1 MSWKQV
7 LADAGLNEREIQSIL
22 ILSSKPKM
30 KASELASELGTTRL
44 DAYNSLS
51 RLQEIGL
58 VTTTADRPMKFS
70 SPPVN
75 EAVEQLIGMK
85 KEQLR
90 RVEIG
95 YESVLEGRTI
105 EGSNIKEARS
115 DEPKFAVLKE
125 RVHIHKRIEQM
136 AEEAQTRMVLMLGE
150 YGILALCRGPAV
162 EAVNSAVKRGV
173 RVQVLAKLHR
183 RTVRFFEQLDDAVE
197 VRHSDDVETQGALK
211 DETEVLQMLKIE
223 ANPVGRGR
231 EDAALYV
238 LSEQFAASQANLIDA
253 IWPEAVPF
261 EQAVKRFTE
270 KQIVDPLRIEIGQGS
285 FLEKLR
291 NALGVDLE
299 LPDEDTPFDPDAMIK
314 AGREVSNARRS
325 LSENSLASLTIL
337 GFDLQMMM
345 RQVGRRV
352 GEELAFT
359 LRSIEDNIEF
369 LNEMMD
375 LWEAAGLGTLAYEFD
390 PNFHVRVGLN
400 ELPETDNPEVL
411 PLWELDDGIIEGAL
425 AARYPD
431 EGDVRVVREEGS
443 GDIDD
448 LWRYHLL
455 MQEDTEMTAEV

>member
-1 MSWKQV
+1 M
-7 LADAGLNEREIQSIL
+7 
-22 ILSSKPKM
+22 
-30 KASELASELGTTRL
+30 
-44 DAYNSLS
+44 
-51 RLQEIGL
+51 
-58 VTTTADRPMKFS
+58 
-70 SPPVN
+70 
-75 EAVEQLIGMK
+75 
-85 KEQLR
+85 
-90 RVEIG
+90 
-95 YESVLEGRTI
+95 
-105 EGSNIKEARS
+105 
-115 DEPKFAVLKE
+115 
-125 RVHIHKRIEQM
+125 
-136 AEEAQTRMVLMLGE
+136 
-150 YGILALCRGPAV
+150 
-162 EAVNSAVKRGV
+162 
-173 RVQVLAKLHR
+173 
-183 RTVRFFEQLDDAVE
+183 
-197 VRHSDDVETQGALK
+197 
-211 DETEVLQMLKIE
+211 
-223 ANPVGRGR
+223 
-231 EDAALYV
+231 
-238 LSEQFAASQANLIDA
+238 
-253 IWPEAVPF
+253 
-261 EQAVKRFTE
+261 
-270 KQIVDPLRIEIGQGS
+270 
-285 FLEKLR
+285 R

-443 GDIDD
+443 GEIDD
-448 LWRYHLL
+448 LWRYHLI